1 MSTITC
7 EVNTHCNR
15 THSRRSSYAN
25 SLVRK
30 SLNQKREEIYPRA
43 GNFPVSVEG
52 GVVGAVA
59 AMPVRVTLGAV
70 LVVLAVVLDLVDVV
84 TVLIVVVGAVV
95 FVETVEVLLCVVD
108 ALDEVCRH

>member
-1 MSTITC
+1 MKHGLYQKWE
-7 EVNTHCNR
+7 EV
-15 THSRRSSYAN
+15 
-25 SLVRK
+25 
-30 SLNQKREEIYPRA
+30 YPRA

-70 LVVLAVVLDLVDVV
+70 LVVLDVVLDLVDVV
-84 TVLIVVVGAVV
+84 TVLVVLVGAVV